1 MAYSKFTLQSVLE
14 NFDLTEVHEKYI
26 GQIQKIEPSPWL
38 LQTLEYS
45 LRVAYVSEKSRS
57 EAIIMPILLELQN
70 INHNSFA
77 IYSGAN
83 LDADKKLSLNGECDF
98 VLSKSVQSVE
108 INAPIFCMTEAKD
121 GVIPKSWGQC
131 VAQMLGAKIYNHNH
145 KKNYE
150 IIYGCVT
157 NGDSWQFI
165 KLEEKTVTIYDS
177 VYYLNDLPAILGA
190 FQFVI
195 NQYQ

>member
-1 MAYSKFTLQSVLE
+1 MAYSKFSLRDVLE
-14 NFDLTEVHEKYI
+14 AFDLTEIHEKNISEIKKY
-26 GQIQKIEPSPWL
+26 EPSAWL
-38 LQTLEYS
+38 LQTLDYS
-45 LRVAYVSEKSRS
+45 LKVAYVSEKSRS

-70 INHNSFA
+70 SNNNSFA

-131 VAQMLGAKIYNHNH
+131 IAQMVGARVYNHNH
-145 KKNYE
+145 KKSYE
-150 IIYGCVT
+150 SIYGCVT
-157 NGDSWQFI
+157 NGDNWQFI
-165 KLEEKTVTIYDS
+165 KLTENNVTIYDS
-177 VYYLNDLPAILGA
+177 MFYLNDLPSILGA

-195 NQYQ
+195 NQYD

>member
-1 MAYSKFTLQSVLE
+1 MAYSKFTLQGILE
-14 NFDLTEVHEKYI
+14 AFDLTEIHEKSI
-26 GQIQKIEPSPWL
+26 GKITKYEPSPWL
-38 LQTLEYS
+38 TQTLQYS
-45 LRVAYVSEKSRS
+45 MRVAYVSEKSRS

-70 INHNSFA
+70 INNNSFS

-131 VAQMLGAKIYNHNH
+131 VAQMVGARIYNKKHNKH
-145 KKNYE
+145 YE

-157 NGDSWQFI
+157 NGDNWQFI
-165 KLEEKTVTIYDS
+165 KLHENTVIIYES
-177 VYYLNDLPAILGA
+177 MIYLNDLPGILGA
-190 FQFVI
+190 FQFI
-195 NQYQ
+195 IDQYN